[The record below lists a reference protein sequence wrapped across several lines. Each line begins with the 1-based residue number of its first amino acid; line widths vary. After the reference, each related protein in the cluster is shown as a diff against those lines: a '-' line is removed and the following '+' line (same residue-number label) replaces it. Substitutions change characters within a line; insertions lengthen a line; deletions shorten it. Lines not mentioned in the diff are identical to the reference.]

1 MAHLWVVGK
10 EPESA
15 PTTVRGGQNGKALS
29 AACSDRWQQCW
40 LGMGK
45 GTSLKTGQLLGS
57 EMSLPPS

>member
-29 AACSDRWQQCW
+29 AACSDRRQQCW
-40 LGMGK
+40 LGVGK
-45 GTSLKTGQLLGS
+45 GTSLKTAPGK
-57 EMSLPPS
+57 